1 MPEGA
6 AWDAGEATPECAGER
21 CFVPAKLCR
30 QLARGRRNDAAS
42 RGCPQGRSSRRFCR
56 GGGERGLGKAI
67 GESGRDTRGWGACR
81 GDRGIGAAFYAL
93 GKGGENDTVA
103 ELGVCCGLP
112 PVRAEQFLP
121 TGGLA
126 LSGGRPGLFYLF
138 FAGASRAFSQNKTG
152 LRKKDRFCFRLG
164 TRDYKRNV
172 VASPRKMKK
181 PPEVGKGG
189 EENAGRL
196 RRIAAEGAQN
206 ERNGAAR
213 NGSEQHVEQKR
224 NAQL

>member
-81 GDRGIGAAFYAL
+81 GDRGIGAVFYAL

-112 PVRAEQFLP
+112 PVRAEQFFRRA
-121 TGGLA
+121 GLRCPAGVRACSFYFLRA
-126 LSGGRPGLFYLF
+126 LRGPFHKTKPA
-138 FAGASRAFSQNKTG
+138 FARKTG
-152 LRKKDRFCFRLG
+152 S
-164 TRDYKRNV
+164 V
-172 VASPRKMKK
+172 S
-181 PPEVGKGG
+181 
-189 EENAGRL
+189 
-196 RRIAAEGAQN
+196 
-206 ERNGAAR
+206 
-213 NGSEQHVEQKR
+213 GSEPGTTKETSWPVR
-224 NAQL
+224 GR